1 MESAAQTTPNPA
13 HRRLRISYG
22 RRLLKQPYLRGNGLG
37 EVMLFTLCQVNEIK
51 LLASLSFFAVAF
63 LTGPA
68 TGVTLGWAHG
78 WVVRLTGL
86 TIGSAVG
93 VLAVVVLT
101 NMLDTGGAVPVPG
114 EPNRFTFTC
123 GWDMSGNVTV
133 VWTLLYVVQVAAIV
147 LTTRFATT
155 SLWSL
160 GLIVMGS
167 AIRFRRNLRERSVGR
182 D

>member
-1 MESAAQTTPNPA
+1 MIFSSCP
-13 HRRLRISYG
+13 
-22 RRLLKQPYLRGNGLG
+22 
-37 EVMLFTLCQVNEIK
+37 VNEIK

-63 LTGPA
+63 ITGPA

-86 TIGSAVG
+86 AIGSAVG
-93 VLAVVVLT
+93 VLEVVVLT

-114 EPNRFTFTC
+114 EPNRFTFT
-123 GWDMSGNVTV
+123 SGCDLSRNVTV
-133 VWTLLYVVQVAAIV
+133 VWTMLYVVQVAAII
-147 LTTRFATT
+147 LTTKFATT

-160 GLIVMGS
+160 GLIVMGY
-167 AIRFRRNLRERSVGR
+167 AVRFRRNLRERSAGR

>member
-1 MESAAQTTPNPA
+1 MIFS
-13 HRRLRISYG
+13 
-22 RRLLKQPYLRGNGLG
+22 
-37 EVMLFTLCQVNEIK
+37 LCPVNEIK

-63 LTGPA
+63 ITGPA

-78 WVVRLTGL
+78 WIVRLTGL
-86 TIGSAVG
+86 AIGSAIG
-93 VLAVVVLT
+93 VLAAVVLT
-101 NMLDTGGAVPVPG
+101 NMLDTGGRVPVPG
-114 EPNRFTFTC
+114 EPGSFALTC

-133 VWTLLYVVQVAAIV
+133 VWTMLYVVQVAAIV
-147 LTTRFATT
+147 LTTKFATT

-167 AIRFRRNLRERSVGR
+167 AIRFRRNLRGRSAGR

>member
-1 MESAAQTTPNPA
+1 MIFS
-13 HRRLRISYG
+13 
-22 RRLLKQPYLRGNGLG
+22 
-37 EVMLFTLCQVNEIK
+37 LCPVNEIK
-51 LLASLSFFAVAF
+51 LLAYFSFFAVAF

-68 TGVTLGWAHG
+68 TGLALGWARG

-86 TIGSAVG
+86 AIGSAAG

-101 NMLDTGGAVPVPG
+101 IMLDTGGAVPVPD
-114 EPNRFTFTC
+114 EPPRFTLTC
-123 GWDMSGNVTV
+123 GWDMSGTVTM
-133 VWTLLYVVQVAAIV
+133 VWTMLYVVQVAAII
-147 LTTRFATT
+147 LSTKFATA

-167 AIRFRRNLRERSVGR
+167 AIRFRRKLRERSAGR